1 MKKVVCMLIT
11 SVMVV
16 STLSGCFG
24 ESEQE
29 KLARSINE
37 ATAARKKDIADRMAN
52 PPQMKS
58 FDPFKDP
65 EKSDGKTDAAKK

>member
-24 ESEQE
+24 DSEQE
-29 KLARSINE
+29 KLARRINE
-37 ATAARKKDIADRMAN
+37 AQEKKGAAGKEAMKKFQAHIAEQQA
-52 PPQMKS
+52 KEAA
-58 FDPFKDP
+58 
-65 EKSDGKTDAAKK
+65 EKPAK